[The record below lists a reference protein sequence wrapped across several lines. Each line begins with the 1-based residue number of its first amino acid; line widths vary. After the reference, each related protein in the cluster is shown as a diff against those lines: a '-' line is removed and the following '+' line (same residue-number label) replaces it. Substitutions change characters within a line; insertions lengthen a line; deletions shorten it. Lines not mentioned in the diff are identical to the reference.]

1 MGMKSDFQSTIDEA
15 KDYWKTLPNSKNR
28 LNYTIADL
36 NASIIYS
43 INLLKFTCKN
53 YQPND
58 KFMGFIMDDAYS
70 FIRILD
76 SLSECLTSVYYL
88 VLRDIPMMLW
98 RITALIFSFLFGS
111 SELKAKSQNDFIN
124 SAMTLF
130 YSFLTVIT
138 DLMLVVASIIY
149 FTKAIIAPILYYPS
163 LIFINAKDLTDSGK
177 ADNHEKEVIANHE
190 EKSPTFVLGVF
201 HSYQDIK
208 DAPSRRERTIPRY
221 KNGNYEPEAVE
232 YFDKK
237 VQTPW
242 VKF

>member
-1 MGMKSDFQSTIDEA
+1 MRVKSDFQSVINET
-15 KDYWKTLPNSKNR
+15 KDHWQTLPNSKNR
-28 LNYTIADL
+28 LDYTIADL

-43 INLLKFTCKN
+43 INLLAFTCKN

-58 KFMGFIMDDAYS
+58 NFMGFILDDAYS
-70 FIRILD
+70 LMRILD
-76 SLSECLTSVYYL
+76 SLSECVTSVYYL
-88 VLRDIPMMLW
+88 VLRDIPIMLW
-98 RITALIFSFLFGS
+98 RITALIFSFSFGS
-111 SELKAKSQNDFIN
+111 SELKAKSLNDFIN

-138 DLMLVVASIIY
+138 DLILVAASIIY
-149 FTKAIIAPILYYPS
+149 FTKAIIAPLLYYPS
-163 LIFINAKDLTDSGK
+163 LIFINTKDLPASSK
-177 ADNHEKEVIANHE
+177 ASNHEEVVSANHEK
-190 EKSPTFVLGVF
+190 KSPTFVLGVF

-208 DAPSRRERTIPRY
+208 DAPARRERIIPRY
-221 KNGNYEPEAVE
+221 KNGNSEPEAVE